1 MDIELAEI
9 RDFIA
14 ARHPFD
20 LLPEDELAKLAGAI
34 TVRYLR
40 RDTVLMEPGERV
52 EALSLVRSG
61 ALETFSP
68 EGELLARLDAGEA
81 GGVRALMRGGMA
93 VNRIQAIEDSLIY
106 QLPEDHFHRLRESY
120 PSFAYF
126 FAPQAGERLRG
137 AKASGGASDTLGLTT
152 RRVGELLRRPPLSVT
167 PGTSI
172 RDAARIMSDGGV
184 SCVLVVRDD
193 ILCGIL
199 TDRDLRRRVVA
210 AGLDIAMPVSEVMTA
225 PVMSVQATAWLFEA
239 MLLMSRYNIHHLPV
253 CRGEKPVG
261 VITST
266 DLLRTQTRSVVF
278 LAGDIHRRDD
288 AEGIHDCT
296 RHIPDL
302 VYELVEGGAT
312 ARSVG
317 KAITALA
324 DAATQRLIQLTEAQL
339 AAEGFGPPPVPY
351 CWIACGSQA
360 RFEQT
365 AFSDQD
371 NCLVMADSY
380 DPATH
385 GAWFKEFS
393 TRVCQGLATA
403 GYILCPGEMMA
414 MTDQWRQPLATWKSY
429 FRRWIDAPEPKALM
443 LSSVFFDMRPIS
455 GDVTL
460 FDDLQRDVLKRAQG
474 SRLFLGLLTGNALT
488 HQPPLGFFRNFV
500 LIHDGEHNNTLDLK
514 HSGIVPIVDLAR
526 IYALDAGQP
535 QVNTWDRLDVARDT
549 GKISDQGAD
558 DLEDAL
564 EFLGLVRLR
573 HQARQI
579 REGKKADNYVPP
591 KDLSNF
597 ERSHLK
603 DAFAVV
609 KSMQQAAISSYRG
622 GRG

>member
-1 MDIELAEI
+1 MDVELIEI

-14 ARHPFD
+14 GHHPFD
-20 LLPEDELAKLAGAI
+20 LLPEDELAALARAVS
-34 TVRYLR
+34 VRYVKR
-40 RDTVLMEPGERV
+40 GAVLMEPGDRV
-52 EALSLVRSG
+52 EALSIVRSG
-61 ALETFSP
+61 ALETFTP
-68 EGELLARLDAGEA
+68 EGDLLARLDEGEA
-81 GGVRALMRGGMA
+81 GGVRALLRGGMA
-93 VNRIQAIEDSLIY
+93 VNRIQAIEDSLLY
-106 QLPEDHFHRLRESY
+106 QLPAADFHRLRETY

-126 FAPQAGERLRG
+126 FAPRSGERLRG
-137 AKASGGASDTLGLTT
+137 ARGGASDTLGLTT
-152 RRVGELLRRPPLSVT
+152 RRVGELLRREPLTVA
-167 PGTSI
+167 PDTSI
-172 RDAARIMSDGGV
+172 RRAAQIMSEGGV
-184 SCVLVVRDD
+184 SCLLVVRDGALD
-193 ILCGIL
+193 GIL

-210 AGLDIAMPVSEVMTA
+210 AGLDIERPVTDIMTA
-225 PVMSVQATAWLFEA
+225 PALSVQASAWLFEA
-239 MLLMSRYNIHHLPV
+239 MLTMSRHNIHHLPV
-253 CRGEKPVG
+253 VKGQAPVG
-261 VITST
+261 VVTTT

-278 LAGDIHRRDD
+278 LASDIHRRDD
-288 AEGIHDCT
+288 ADGIRECT
-296 RHIPDL
+296 SHIPDL

-324 DAATQRLIQLTEAQL
+324 DAATQRLIQLTEAAL
-339 AAEGFGPPPVPY
+339 EAEGLGPAPVPY
-351 CWIACGSQA
+351 CWVACGSQA

-365 AFSDQD
+365 ALSDQD
-371 NCLVMADSY
+371 NCLILHDSY
-380 DPATH
+380 DPAAH

-393 TRVCQGLATA
+393 RRVCTGLATA

-414 MTDQWRQPLATWKSY
+414 MTDQWRQPLATWRKY
-429 FRRWIDAPEPKALM
+429 FRRWIEEPEPKALM

-455 GDVTL
+455 GCAAL
-460 FDDLQRDVLKRAQG
+460 FEELQAEVLERAKG

-488 HQPPLGFFRNFV
+488 HQPPLGFFRNLV

-514 HSGIVPIVDLAR
+514 HAGIVPIVDLAR
-526 IYALDAGQP
+526 IYVLDAGLP
-535 QVNTWDRLDVARDT
+535 LVNTWERLEAAREA
-549 GKISDQGAD
+549 GKISAQGAD

-579 REGKKADNYVPP
+579 REGQKADNYVPP
-591 KDLSNF
+591 KELSNF

>member
-20 LLPEDELAKLAGAI
+20 LLPEDELATITSAI
-34 TVRYLR
+34 SVRYLR
-40 RDTVLMEPGERV
+40 RGQVLMEPGERV
-52 EALSLVRSG
+52 ETLSLVRSG
-61 ALETFSP
+61 ALETFTP
-68 EGELLARLDAGEA
+68 EGALLARLDSGEA
-81 GGVRALMRGGMA
+81 GGVRALLRGGLA
-93 VNRIQAIEDSLIY
+93 VNRIQAIEDSLLY
-106 QLPEDHFHRLRESY
+106 QLPAEHFHRLRETY

-137 AKASGGASDTLGLTT
+137 AKASGGPSDTLGLTT
-152 RRVGELLRRPPLSVT
+152 RRVGELLRREPLTVT
-167 PGTSI
+167 AETSI
-172 RDAARIMSDGGV
+172 REAARIMTDGGV
-184 SCVLVVRDD
+184 SCLLVVCDGA
-193 ILCGIL
+193 LCGIL

-210 AGLDIAMPVSEVMTA
+210 TGLDIDSPVRDIMTA
-225 PVMSVQATAWLFEA
+225 PAMSVQATAWLFDA
-239 MLLMSRYNIHHLPV
+239 MLLMSRHTIHHLPV
-253 CRGEKPVG
+253 VKGTTPVG
-261 VITST
+261 VVTST

-278 LAGDIHRRDD
+278 LTGDIHRRED
-288 AEGIHDCT
+288 AEGIRDCT

-312 ARSVG
+312 ARTVG

-324 DAATQRLIQLTEAQL
+324 DAATQRLIQITEAQL
-339 AAEGFGPPPVPY
+339 EAEGLGPAPVSY
-351 CWIACGSQA
+351 CWVACGSQG

-365 AFSDQD
+365 ALSDQD
-371 NCLVMADSY
+371 NFLVMADSY
-380 DPATH
+380 DPEAH
-385 GAWFKEFS
+385 GAWFKAFS

-414 MTDQWRQPLATWKSY
+414 MTDQWRQPLATWKGY
-429 FRRWIDAPEPKALM
+429 FRRWIDEPEPKALM
-443 LSSVFFDMRPIS
+443 LSSVFFDMRPIG
-455 GDVTL
+455 GDTAL
-460 FDDLQRDVLKRAQG
+460 FDELQREVLERAQG

-500 LIHDGEHNNTLDLK
+500 LIHDGEHDKTLDLK
-514 HSGIVPIVDLAR
+514 HAGIVPIVDLTR
-526 IYALDAGQP
+526 IYALDAGLP
-535 QVNTWDRLDVARDT
+535 QVNTWERLQAAQEA
-549 GKISDQGAD
+549 GKVSAQGAA

-579 REGKKADNYVPP
+579 RQGEKADNYLPP
-591 KDLSNF
+591 KELSSF

-609 KSMQQAAISSYRG
+609 KSMQQAALSTYRG